1 MLDTSGLLRW
11 SASGAM
17 ALALVA
23 NAHVLNAYA
32 ADPIKVGVVTPLSGA
47 YAPIGKQV
55 RWGAELAVKEINAA
69 GGVKG
74 RPFEL
79 LFEDEEANPPVAV
92 RKSEKLLQQ
101 DKVDLLTGTVNSG
114 STLAVGQLAERNDR
128 ILITTVSYAPTI
140 TGAQCSPN
148 VFRVNANAFMQSNA
162 LTAWLAKNVSGKRY
176 FFIGPDYEMG
186 RSTIGAFQDDIKR
199 LGGTDVGSTFPPL
212 GAKDFTQY
220 IGQIRAARPDVIMTA
235 TAGNDTVRLLTQL
248 KEYGILSDKLTLAG
262 AAGAVTQENIGAM
275 GGAGDGFLS
284 AAGYSTDIDTSANK
298 RFVAAFK
305 KEFQSDPDLFGADTY
320 GLFYL
325 LKQAIEKAGGT
336 DTAKL
341 RAAMEDASWETPQGS
356 KKIRKGD
363 HQAVVDMVV
372 VKVKGNDFQTVGKVA
387 GEEAVGPDK
396 CDRF

>member
-1 MLDTSGLLRW
+1 MLKPISLAAALT
-11 SASGAM
+11 A
-17 ALALVA
+17 ALASL
-23 NAHVLNAYA
+23 AHAQGA
-32 ADPIKVGVVTPLSGA
+32 IKVGVVTPLSGT

-69 GGVKG
+69 GGVAG
-74 RPFEL
+74 RKFEL

-92 RKSEKLLQQ
+92 RKAEKLLQQ
-101 DKVDLLTGTVNSG
+101 DKADLLTGTVNSG

-128 ILITTVSYAPTI
+128 ILVTTVSYATSI

-148 VFRVNANAFMQSNA
+148 VFRVNANAFQQSAA
-162 LTAWLAKNVSGKRY
+162 LTAWLTKNVPGKRY

-199 LGGTDVGSTFPPL
+199 LGASDVGSTFPPL

-248 KEYGILSDKLTLAG
+248 KEYGILNDKLILAG

-275 GGAGDGFLS
+275 AGAGEGFLS
-284 AAGYSTDIDTSANK
+284 AAGYSTDIDTPANK
-298 RFVAAFK
+298 KFFAAFK
-305 KEFQSDPDLFGADTY
+305 KEFQTDPDLFGADTY

-325 LKQAIEKAGGT
+325 FNQAIEKAGST
-336 DTAKL
+336 DTDKL
-341 RAAMEDASWETPQGS
+341 RAAMEDASWETPQGM
-356 KKIRKGD
+356 KKVRKGD
-363 HQAVVDMVV
+363 HQAIVDMVV
-372 VKVKGNDFQTVGKVA
+372 VKVKGNDFQTVGKVP

-396 CDRF
+396 CDKF

>member
-1 MLDTSGLLRW
+1 MLDTSTLLRW

-17 ALALVA
+17 ALALVG
-23 NAHVLNAYA
+23 NADA
-32 ADPIKVGVVTPLSGA
+32 ADSIKVGVVTPLSGA

-128 ILITTVSYAPTI
+128 LLITTVSYAPTI

-162 LTAWLAKNVSGKRY
+162 LTAWLTKNVPGKRY

-199 LGGTDVGSTFPPL
+199 LGATDVGSTFPPL

-262 AAGAVTQENIGAM
+262 AAGAVTQENIG
-275 GGAGDGFLS
+275 GFLS
-284 AAGYSTDIDTSANK
+284 AAGYSTDIDTRANK
-298 RFVAAFK
+298 KFVNEFK
-305 KEFQSDPDLFGADTY
+305 KEFQSEPDLFGADTY

-325 LKQAIEKAGGT
+325 LKQAIETAGGT
-336 DTAKL
+336 DTAAL
-341 RAAMEDASWETPQGS
+341 RAAIEDASWQTPQGM
-356 KKIRKGD
+356 KTIRKGD
-363 HQAVVDMVV
+363 HQAIVDMIV
-372 VKVKGNDFQTVGKVA
+372 VKVKGNDFQTVGKVL
-387 GEEAVGPDK
+387 GEEAVG
-396 CDRF
+396 RTRAG

>member
-1 MLDTSGLLRW
+1 MRKNQTLL
-11 SASGAM
+11 SYGVTATL
-17 ALALVA
+17 ALAWASDAQAV
-23 NAHVLNAYA
+23 
-32 ADPIKVGVVTPLSGA
+32 DPIKVGVVTPLSGS

-69 GGVKG
+69 GGVMG

-79 LFEDEEANPPVAV
+79 LFEDEEASPPVAV

-114 STLAVGQLAERNDR
+114 STLAVGQLAERNQR
-128 ILITTVSYAPTI
+128 ILVTTVSYAPSI

-162 LTAWLAKNVSGKRY
+162 LTSWLTKNVSGKRY

-186 RSTIGAFQDDIKR
+186 RSTISAFQDDIKR
-199 LGGTDVGSTFPPL
+199 LGGTDVGATFPPL
-212 GAKDFTQY
+212 GAKDFTPY
-220 IGQIRAARPDVIMTA
+220 IGQIRAGRPDVIMTA

-248 KEYGILSDKLTLAG
+248 KEYGILSDKITIAG

-275 GGAGDGFLS
+275 GGAGEGFLS
-284 AAGYSTDIDTSANK
+284 AAGYSTDIDTPANK
-298 RFVAAFK
+298 KFVTAFK
-305 KEFQSDPDLFGADTY
+305 KEFQNDPDLFAADTY

-325 LKQAIEKAGGT
+325 FKQAIEKVGST
-336 DTAKL
+336 DSDKL
-341 RAAMEDASWETPQGS
+341 RVAMEDATWETPQGT

-363 HQAVVDMVV
+363 HQAIVDMVV
-372 VKVKGNDFQTVGKVA
+372 VKVKGNDFQTVGKVP

-396 CDRF
+396 CDKF

>member
-1 MLDTSGLLRW
+1 MIKSKLLGA
-11 SASGAM
+11 SAIAVVT
-17 ALALVA
+17 LVVGSA
-23 NAHVLNAYA
+23 QA
-32 ADPIKVGVVTPLSGA
+32 ADPIKVGVVTPLSGS

-69 GGVKG
+69 GGVNG

-92 RKSEKLLQQ
+92 RKAEKLLQQ

-114 STLAVGQLAERNDR
+114 STLAVGQIAERNDR
-128 ILITTVSYAPTI
+128 ILVTTVSYAPSI

-148 VFRVNANAFMQSNA
+148 VFRVNANAFMQSTA
-162 LTAWLAKNVSGKRY
+162 LTSWLIKNVPGKRY

-186 RSTIGAFQDDIKR
+186 RSTTAAFQADIKR
-199 LGGTDVGSTFPPL
+199 LGGSDEGSSFPPL
-212 GAKDFTQY
+212 GAKDFTPY

-248 KEYGILSDKLTLAG
+248 KEYGLLNGKLRLAG
-262 AAGAVTQENIGAM
+262 AAGAVTQENISAM
-275 GGAGDGFLS
+275 GGAAEGFLS
-284 AAGYSTDIDTSANK
+284 AAGYSIDIDTPANK
-298 RFVAAFK
+298 KFVAAFK
-305 KEFQSDPDLFGADTY
+305 KEFQAEPDLFGADTY
-320 GLFYL
+320 SLFYL
-325 LKQAIEKAGGT
+325 FKQAIEKAGGT

-341 RAAMEDASWETPQGS
+341 RAAMENATWDTPQG
-356 KKIRKGD
+356 KKTIRKGD

-372 VKVKGNDFQTVGKVA
+372 VEVKGKDFSTVGKVP